1 MRVSSDLSALN
12 KFSHHSSWLELI
24 RKGMG
29 NESPVPVNIGEM
41 DWDGLFAFLKQQTLV
56 GIGWKGVERFANA
69 MPRNTRVQWYM
80 LTEYVRKRNE
90 WLNWKVTQL
99 TTTFR
104 EGGFDV
110 VLLKGQGNATL
121 YPEPLLRMPGDI
133 DLLVRGKK
141 EDVVRFIKEHWQVTG
156 VHFQHVEF
164 RVEKVTVEV
173 HLMPCSM
180 NNPLYLRRMLRWLE
194 AEAKWDNLVELQG
207 NAGVVAVPTD
217 RYNIVFLLAHI
228 MHHFF
233 DEGISLRQLMDYYY
247 LLLHYQKKEGEMKL
261 QEWEATLKYLN
272 LYHFA
277 GAVMYVLKV
286 VFQMSDSLLLAPVDE
301 RRGKILLNEILKGG
315 NFGRYSGLTNHSMAV
330 KYLLKT
336 CRNMN
341 FVSQYPAEALCEPL
355 FRTWHF
361 LWRHGASLK

>member
-1 MRVSSDLSALN
+1 MRVSSDLSVLN

-24 RKGMG
+24 RNGMG
-29 NESPVPVNIGEM
+29 NESPVPEDIGEM

-56 GIGWKGVERFANA
+56 GIGWKGVERFAVD

-104 EGGFDV
+104 KGGFDV
-110 VLLKGQGNATL
+110 VLLKGQGNAML

-133 DLLVRGKK
+133 DLLVRGNK

-156 VHFQHVEF
+156 VHFHHVEF

-180 NNPLYLRRMLRWLE
+180 NNPLYLKRMLRWLE
-194 AEAKWDNLVELQG
+194 TEAKWDNLVELQG

-247 LLLHYQKKEGEMKL
+247 LLLHYQKKEGEMKRL
-261 QEWEATLKYLN
+261 EWEATLKYLN

-301 RRGKILLNEILKGG
+301 RRGRILLNEILKGG

-341 FVSQYPAEALCEPL
+341 FVRQYPAEALCEPL